1 MLNNIVQTSIIF
13 YLCILFM
20 SDKIKVYIEI
30 EKDSNIKYEFDK
42 KLKELIVDRIL
53 PEPYR
58 YPYAYGFIPNTLAM
72 DGDDLDILVITDKQ
86 LINDCFYDVFIIGVL
101 VMEDEKGMDEKI
113 LCVLE
118 EDYTQIQN
126 ITHLDESILD
136 KIHWFF
142 SNYKNNSDGK
152 WSRVT
157 GYDNREHAIK
167 LYNKS
172 IIKTI

>member
-1 MLNNIVQTSIIF
+1 
-13 YLCILFM
+13 M
-20 SDKIKVYIEI
+20 SDKIRVYIEI

-42 KLKELIVDRIL
+42 KLKDLIVDRIL

-72 DGDDLDILVITDKQ
+72 DGDDLDILVITDKH
-86 LINDCFYDVFIIGVL
+86 LLNDCFYEVFIIGVL

-118 EDYTQIQN
+118 DDYTKIQD
-126 ITHLDESILD
+126 ITDLDESILD
-136 KIHWFF
+136 KVHWFF
-142 SNYKNNSDGK
+142 SNYKNNQHDK
-152 WSRVT
+152 WSNVIR
-157 GYDNREHAIK
+157 YDNREHAID

>member
-1 MLNNIVQTSIIF
+1 
-13 YLCILFM
+13 M
-20 SDKIKVYIEI
+20 SNKISVYVEI
-30 EKDSNIKYEFDK
+30 EKDTNIKYEFDK
-42 KLKELIVDRIL
+42 KLKNLIVDRIL

-72 DGDDLDILVITDKQ
+72 DGDDLDILIITDK
-86 LINDCFYDVFIIGVL
+86 LLKNDSFYDVFIIGVL

-118 EDYTQIQN
+118 DDYAKIQN
-126 ITHLDESILD
+126 ITDLDESILD

-142 SNYKNNSDGK
+142 SNYKNNQQDK
-152 WSRVT
+152 WSNVIR
-157 GYDNREHAIK
+157 YDNREHAIK
-167 LYNKS
+167 LHNKS

>member
-1 MLNNIVQTSIIF
+1 
-13 YLCILFM
+13 M
-20 SDKIKVYIEI
+20 SDKISVYIEI

-42 KLKELIVDRIL
+42 KLKDLIVDRIL

-86 LINDCFYDVFIIGVL
+86 LLNDCFYHVFIIGVL
-101 VMEDEKGMDEKI
+101 IMEDEKGMDEKV

-118 EDYTQIQN
+118 DDYTKIQN
-126 ITHLDESILD
+126 ITDLDKSILD

-142 SNYKNNSDGK
+142 SNYKNNQIDK
-152 WSRVT
+152 WSNVH
-157 GYDNREHAIK
+157 GYKDREHAIEI
-167 LYNKS
+167 YNKS